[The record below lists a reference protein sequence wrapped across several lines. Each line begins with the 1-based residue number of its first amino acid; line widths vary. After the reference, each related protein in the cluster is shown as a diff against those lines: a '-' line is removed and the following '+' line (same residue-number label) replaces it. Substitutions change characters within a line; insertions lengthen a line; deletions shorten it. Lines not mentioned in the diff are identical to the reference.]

1 MTRFRTKARGIECIG
16 FEGFNQ
22 VKFEGSNKVL
32 RGGPNTSYSY
42 ARGAQSNL
50 IWVMK
55 WEENTINETQESY
68 YNLETTSVATFS
80 FCF

>member
-55 WEENTINETQESY
+55 
-68 YNLETTSVATFS
+68 
-80 FCF
+80 